1 MVAWMASPVQN
12 YYVEYHGSTFNDSG
26 VNTHNRSIYLYATS
40 ELHVKEILADY
51 KVILVEL
58 VE

>member
-12 YYVEYHGSTFNDSG
+12 YYVEYRGTNFNDSG
-26 VNTHNRSIYLYATS
+26 VNTFNRSIYLYATS